1 MPRVLPE
8 SSRLR
13 SSVPVRKRRRALRK
27 ATPIPE
33 GGLRRFPNHPALLRL
48 FDARFHFFVSVP
60 PSSFRFLPPV
70 RRFGRLLPAISCCF
84 SFHLPLRV
92 THHEP

>member
-48 FDARFHFFVSVP
+48 FAARFHFFVSVSP
-60 PSSFRFLPPV
+60 AHSTLRSPASGHFLLFFLPSP
-70 RRFGRLLPAISCCF
+70 FASDP
-84 SFHLPLRV
+84 P
-92 THHEP
+92 

>member
-13 SSVPVRKRRRALRK
+13 ARIPVRRRRRALRK

-33 GGLRRFPNHPALLRL
+33 GGTPRFLEAPALLRL

-60 PSSFRFLPPV
+60 PAL
-70 RRFGRLLPAISCCF
+70 RRFGRLLPPISGCF
-84 SFHLPLRV
+84 SFLPSLRV